1 MSSVTS
7 WIRRRFDSTESD
19 NEIPESPEPIDELHE
34 VQDKCEQAP
43 NSNTIS
49 YETETEPKR
58 SLKVKSHWQRAVR
71 KLSAN
76 SSGYGSGNDHSPSIS
91 TSGSRVSMEKP
102 AWLLKQQALCQPR
115 SRHMSINVD
124 QVTSQNLDFENDFLG
139 VYRVSQ
145 QIRFFFRQIDGEFA
159 LRIFF
164 AGFFFQNQNQNLMG
178 HPVNHYSAGFSSFSY
193 HYFLMSPQRDVLK
206 RLY

>member
-124 QVTSQNLDFENDFLG
+124 QVTSQNLDFENDFWG
-139 VYRVSQ
+139 CTGCS
-145 QIRFFFRQIDGEFA
+145 
-159 LRIFF
+159 
-164 AGFFFQNQNQNLMG
+164 N
-178 HPVNHYSAGFSSFSY
+178 
-193 HYFLMSPQRDVLK
+193 K
-206 RLY
+206 